1 MRNLIAPFAFGL
13 ALAATNA
20 TASEAAPK
28 SAKPA
33 AEATKPA
40 GAAVASI
47 KPNLKLAAATPA
59 AVSPTAAA
67 TKSED
72 DAEVD
77 LSVRIAEKLAE
88 LRAKQALRAEEA
100 ARARKVNEARR
111 RKEAEAAAAAAA
123 AAAVA
128 AAKPKNGTHWTYEG
142 EFGPENWSKI
152 NTAWASCN
160 TGNRQSPIDLRDGL
174 KVDLEQVTFDYHP
187 SSFNEIDNGHTIQVN
202 VAGGNFLTV
211 GGTTYELQQ
220 FHFHRPGEER
230 INGKGTEMVV
240 HLVHKSYDGKTAV
253 LAVLLERGVANPMI
267 QTVWN
272 NLPLEKLTTV
282 TPSIVLD
289 VNEILPARRD
299 YFTYM
304 GSLTEPPCT
313 ENVLWIVMK
322 QPMTASPQQ
331 MALFSRLYPFNARP
345 IQPSNGRMVKE
356 SM

>member
-1 MRNLIAPFAFGL
+1 MRNLIALFAL
-13 ALAATNA
+13 SLSLTMA
-20 TASEAAPK
+20 TAHANDAAPT
-28 SAKPA
+28 KPA
-33 AEATKPA
+33 AEKPA
-40 GAAVASI
+40 AIASI
-47 KPNLKLAAATPA
+47 KPNLRPAGATPA
-59 AVSPTAAA
+59 AAQQ
-67 TKSED
+67 SEE

-100 ARARKVNEARR
+100 ARARRAADARR
-111 RKEAEAAAAAAA
+111 KKEAAAAAAA
-123 AAAVA
+123 AIE

-152 NTAWASCN
+152 NTAWAACN
-160 TGNRQSPIDLRDGL
+160 AGNRQSPIDLRDGI
-174 KVDLEQVTFDYHP
+174 KVDLEQINFDYHP

-202 VAGGNFLTV
+202 VAGGNFLSV

-240 HLVHKSYDGKTAV
+240 HLVHKSYDNKIAI
-253 LAVLLERGVANPMI
+253 LAVLLERGDANPMI

-272 NLPLEKLTTV
+272 NLPLEKHMTV
-282 TPSIVLD
+282 TPSIVID

-304 GSLTEPPCT
+304 GSLSEPPCT
-313 ENVLWIVMK
+313 ENVLWLVMK

-331 MALFSRLYPFNARP
+331 MALFSRLYPFNSRP
-345 IQPSNGRMVKE
+345 VQQANGRMIKE

>member
-1 MRNLIAPFAFGL
+1 MRNLIALFAL
-13 ALAATNA
+13 SLVTALAHAND
-20 TASEAAPK
+20 AAPTTRP
-28 SAKPA
+28 AAEKPA
-33 AEATKPA
+33 ANAPLKAPA
-40 GAAVASI
+40 RPGAA
-47 KPNLKLAAATPA
+47 PA
-59 AVSPTAAA
+59 ARQ
-67 TKSED
+67 SEA

-100 ARARKVNEARR
+100 ARARRAQEARR
-111 RKEAEAAAAAAA
+111 KKEAAAAALE
-123 AAAVA
+123 

-152 NTAWASCN
+152 NTAWAACN
-160 TGNRQSPIDLRDGL
+160 AGKRQSPIDLRDGI
-174 KVDLEQVTFDYHP
+174 KVELEQIVFDYHP
-187 SSFNEIDNGHTIQVN
+187 SSFTEIDNGHTIQVN
-202 VAGGNFLTV
+202 LAGGNFLSV

-240 HLVHKSYDGKTAV
+240 HLVHKSYDNRIAV
-253 LAVLLERGVANPMI
+253 LAVLLERGDANPMI

-272 NLPLEKLTTV
+272 NLPLEKHMTV
-282 TPSIVLD
+282 RPSIVLD
-289 VNEILPARRD
+289 VNAILPERRD

-304 GSLTEPPCT
+304 GSLSEPPCT
-313 ENVLWIVMK
+313 ENVLWLVMK

-331 MALFSRLYPFNARP
+331 MALFSRLYPFNSRP
-345 IQPSNGRMVKE
+345 VQPSNGRMIKE

>member
-1 MRNLIAPFAFGL
+1 MRNLIALFAL
-13 ALAATNA
+13 SLSLIAAMAQAND
-20 TASEAAPK
+20 AAPT
-28 SAKPA
+28 KPA
-33 AEATKPA
+33 AI
-40 GAAVASI
+40 ASI
-47 KPNLKLAAATPA
+47 KPNLRPAGVAPAAAAKTEA
-59 AVSPTAAA
+59 
-67 TKSED
+67 

-88 LRAKQALRAEEA
+88 LRARQALRAEDA
-100 ARARKVNEARR
+100 ARARRALDARR
-111 RKEAEAAAAAAA
+111 KKEAAAAAAIQ
-123 AAAVA
+123 
-128 AAKPKNGTHWTYEG
+128 AAKPRTGTHWTYEG

-152 NTAWASCN
+152 NTGWAACN
-160 TGNRQSPIDLRDGL
+160 AGNRQSPIDLRDGI
-174 KVDLEQVTFDYHP
+174 KVDLEQITFDYHP

-202 VAGGNFLTV
+202 VAGGNFLSV

-240 HLVHKSYDGKTAV
+240 HLVHKSYDNKIAI
-253 LAVLLERGVANPMI
+253 LAVLLERGDANPLI

-272 NLPLEKLTTV
+272 NLPLEKHMMV

-289 VNEILPARRD
+289 VSEILPARRD

-304 GSLTEPPCT
+304 GSLSEPPCT
-313 ENVLWIVMK
+313 ENVLWLVMK

-331 MALFSRLYPFNARP
+331 MALFSRLYPFNSRP
-345 IQPSNGRMVKE
+345 VQPGNGRMVKE

>member
-1 MRNLIAPFAFGL
+1 MRNLIALFAL
-13 ALAATNA
+13 SLSLTMA
-20 TASEAAPK
+20 TAHANDAAPT
-28 SAKPA
+28 KPA
-33 AEATKPA
+33 AEKPVA
-40 GAAVASI
+40 IASI
-47 KPNLKLAAATPA
+47 KPNLRPAGATPA
-59 AVSPTAAA
+59 AAQ
-67 TKSED
+67 KSEE

-100 ARARKVNEARR
+100 ARARRAADARR
-111 RKEAEAAAAAAA
+111 KKEAAAAAAA
-123 AAAVA
+123 AVE

-152 NTAWASCN
+152 NTAWAACN
-160 TGNRQSPIDLRDGL
+160 TGNRQSPIDLRDGI
-174 KVDLEQVTFDYHP
+174 KVDLEQINFDYHP

-202 VAGGNFLTV
+202 VAGGNFLSV

-240 HLVHKSYDGKTAV
+240 HLVHKSYDNKIAI
-253 LAVLLERGVANPMI
+253 LAVLLERGDANPMI

-272 NLPLEKLTTV
+272 NLPLEKHMTV
-282 TPSIVLD
+282 TPSIVID

-304 GSLTEPPCT
+304 GSLSEPPCT
-313 ENVLWIVMK
+313 ENVLWLVMK

-331 MALFSRLYPFNARP
+331 MALFSRLYPFNSRP
-345 IQPSNGRMVKE
+345 VQQANGRMIKE

>member
-1 MRNLIAPFAFGL
+1 MRNLIALFAL
-13 ALAATNA
+13 SLVTALANA
-20 TASEAAPK
+20 NDAAP
-28 SAKPA
+28 
-33 AEATKPA
+33 TKPVA
-40 GAAVASI
+40 EKPVAIASI
-47 KPNLKLAAATPA
+47 KPNLRPGAATPA
-59 AVSPTAAA
+59 AAQ
-67 TKSED
+67 KSEE

-88 LRAKQALRAEEA
+88 LRAKQALRAEDA
-100 ARARKVNEARR
+100 ARARRAADARR
-111 RKEAEAAAAAAA
+111 KKE

-128 AAKPKNGTHWTYEG
+128 AVAVEAAKPKNGTHWTYEG

-152 NTAWASCN
+152 NAAWASCN
-160 TGNRQSPIDLRDGL
+160 TGTRQSPIDLRDGI
-174 KVDLEQVTFDYHP
+174 KVDLEQINFDYHP

-202 VAGGNFLTV
+202 VAGGNFLSV

-230 INGKGTEMVV
+230 IIGAGPERVV
-240 HLVHKSYDGKTAV
+240 HLVHKSYDNKIAI
-253 LAVLLERGVANPMI
+253 LAVLLERGEANPMI

-272 NLPLEKLTTV
+272 NLPLEKHMTV

-304 GSLTEPPCT
+304 GSLSEPPCT
-313 ENVLWIVMK
+313 ENVLWLVMK

-331 MALFSRLYPFNARP
+331 MALFSRLYPFNSRP
-345 IQPSNGRMVKE
+345 VQQANGRMVKE

>member
-1 MRNLIAPFAFGL
+1 MRNLIALFAL
-13 ALAATNA
+13 SLSLTVA
-20 TASEAAPK
+20 TAHANDAAPT
-28 SAKPA
+28 KPA
-33 AEATKPA
+33 AEKPA
-40 GAAVASI
+40 AIASI
-47 KPNLKLAAATPA
+47 KPNLRPAGATPA
-59 AVSPTAAA
+59 AAQR
-67 TKSED
+67 SEE

-100 ARARKVNEARR
+100 ARARRAADARR
-111 RKEAEAAAAAAA
+111 KKEAATAAAAAIE
-123 AAAVA
+123 

-152 NTAWASCN
+152 NTAWAACN
-160 TGNRQSPIDLRDGL
+160 TGNRQSPIDLRDGI
-174 KVDLEQVTFDYHP
+174 KVDLEQINFDYHP

-202 VAGGNFLTV
+202 VAGGNFLSV

-240 HLVHKSYDGKTAV
+240 HLVHKSYDNKIAI
-253 LAVLLERGVANPMI
+253 LAVLLERGDANPMI

-272 NLPLEKLTTV
+272 NLPLEKHMTV
-282 TPSIVLD
+282 TPSIVID

-304 GSLTEPPCT
+304 GSLSEPPCT
-313 ENVLWIVMK
+313 ENVLWLVMK

-331 MALFSRLYPFNARP
+331 MALFSRLYPFNSRP
-345 IQPSNGRMVKE
+345 VQQANGRMIKE

>member
-1 MRNLIAPFAFGL
+1 MRNLIALFAL
-13 ALAATNA
+13 SLSLTVA
-20 TASEAAPK
+20 TAHANDAAPT
-28 SAKPA
+28 KPA
-33 AEATKPA
+33 AEKPA
-40 GAAVASI
+40 AIASI
-47 KPNLKLAAATPA
+47 KPNLRPAGATPA
-59 AVSPTAAA
+59 AAQ
-67 TKSED
+67 KSEE

-100 ARARKVNEARR
+100 ARARRAADARR
-111 RKEAEAAAAAAA
+111 KKEAAAAAAA
-123 AAAVA
+123 AVE

-152 NTAWASCN
+152 NTAWAACN
-160 TGNRQSPIDLRDGL
+160 TGNRQSPIDLRDGI
-174 KVDLEQVTFDYHP
+174 KVDLEQINFDYHP

-202 VAGGNFLTV
+202 VAGGNFLSV

-240 HLVHKSYDGKTAV
+240 HLVHKSYDNKIAI
-253 LAVLLERGVANPMI
+253 LAVLLERGDANPMI

-272 NLPLEKLTTV
+272 NLPLEKHMTV
-282 TPSIVLD
+282 TPSIVID

-304 GSLTEPPCT
+304 GSLSEPPCT
-313 ENVLWIVMK
+313 ENVLWLVMK

-331 MALFSRLYPFNARP
+331 MALFSRLYPFNSRP
-345 IQPSNGRMVKE
+345 VQQANGRMIKE

>member
-1 MRNLIAPFAFGL
+1 MRNLIALFAL
-13 ALAATNA
+13 SLVTALANA
-20 TASEAAPK
+20 NDAAPT
-28 SAKPA
+28 
-33 AEATKPA
+33 TKPA
-40 GAAVASI
+40 VEKPVAIASI
-47 KPNLKLAAATPA
+47 KPNLRPGAATPA
-59 AVSPTAAA
+59 AAQ
-67 TKSED
+67 KSEE

-88 LRAKQALRAEEA
+88 LRAKQALRAEDA
-100 ARARKVNEARR
+100 ARARRAADARR
-111 RKEAEAAAAAAA
+111 KKEAAVAAAAAIE
-123 AAAVA
+123 

-160 TGNRQSPIDLRDGL
+160 TGNRQSPIDLRDGI
-174 KVDLEQVTFDYHP
+174 KVDLEQINFDYHP

-202 VAGGNFLTV
+202 VAGGNFLSV

-240 HLVHKSYDGKTAV
+240 HLVHKSYDNKIAI
-253 LAVLLERGVANPMI
+253 LAVLLERGDANPMI

-272 NLPLEKLTTV
+272 NLPLEKHMTV

-304 GSLTEPPCT
+304 GSLSEPPCT
-313 ENVLWIVMK
+313 ENVLWLVMK

-331 MALFSRLYPFNARP
+331 MALFSRLYPFNSRP
-345 IQPSNGRMVKE
+345 VQQAIGRMVKE

>member
-1 MRNLIAPFAFGL
+1 MRNLIAVV
-13 ALAATNA
+13 ALSLSLTMAAVHANEPAKTI
-20 TASEAAPK
+20 
-28 SAKPA
+28 KPA
-33 AEATKPA
+33 AEEGKPA
-40 GAAVASI
+40 AIASI
-47 KPNLKLAAATPA
+47 KPNLKPA
-59 AVSPTAAA
+59 APVAPVAAKASAPVSA
-67 TKSED
+67 KSEE

-88 LRAKQALRAEEA
+88 LRAKQALRAEET
-100 ARARKVNEARR
+100 ARARKAAEARR
-111 RKEAEAAAAAAA
+111 KKEAALVA
-123 AAAVA
+123 AAAVE

-160 TGNRQSPIDLRDGL
+160 TGSRQSPIDLRDGM
-174 KVDLEQVTFDYHP
+174 KVDLEQINFDYHP

-230 INGKGTEMVV
+230 INGRGTEMVV
-240 HLVHKSYDGKTAV
+240 HLVHKSYDNKIAI
-253 LAVLLERGVANPMI
+253 LAVLLERGEANPMI

-272 NLPLEKLTTV
+272 NLPLEKHTTV

-304 GSLTEPPCT
+304 GSLSEPPCT
-313 ENVLWIVMK
+313 ENVLWLVMK

-345 IQPSNGRMVKE
+345 VQASNGRMIKE

>member
-33 AEATKPA
+33 AEAAKPA
-40 GAAVASI
+40 AAAVASI

-59 AVSPTAAA
+59 AASPTAAA

-100 ARARKVNEARR
+100 ARARKINEAKR

-272 NLPLEKLTTV
+272 NLPLEKLTVV

>member
-1 MRNLIAPFAFGL
+1 MRHLIAPFVFGL
-13 ALAATNA
+13 ALAGANA
-20 TASEAAPK
+20 TASETAPK
-28 SAKPA
+28 PAKPA
-33 AEATKPA
+33 PD
-40 GAAVASI
+40 AAKTAAAMPSI
-47 KPNLKLAAATPA
+47 KPNLKLAALSSAPAGTAPA
-59 AVSPTAAA
+59 AGPASA
-67 TKSED
+67 KSED

-88 LRAKQALRAEEA
+88 LRAKQTLRAEET
-100 ARARKVNEARR
+100 ARARKANEARR
-111 RKEAEAAAAAAA
+111 RKEAEVAA
-123 AAAVA
+123 AAAVV
-128 AAKPKNGTHWTYEG
+128 AAKPKNSTHWSYEG
-142 EFGPENWSKI
+142 DTGPENWSKI

-160 TGNRQSPIDLRDGL
+160 TGNRQSPIDLRDGI
-174 KVDLEQVTFDYHP
+174 KVDLEQVNFDYHP
-187 SSFNEIDNGHTIQVN
+187 SSFSEIDNGHTIQVT

-240 HLVHKSYDGKTAV
+240 HMVHKSYDGKTAV
-253 LAVLLERGVANPMI
+253 LAVLLERGAANPMI

-272 NLPLEKLTTV
+272 NLPLEKLTSV

-289 VNEILPARRD
+289 VNEILPERRD

-345 IQPSNGRMVKE
+345 VQPGNGRMLKE

>member
-1 MRNLIAPFAFGL
+1 MRNLIAIFAL
-13 ALAATNA
+13 SLVTALANA
-20 TASEAAPK
+20 NDAAPT
-28 SAKPA
+28 
-33 AEATKPA
+33 TKPA
-40 GAAVASI
+40 PEKPAIASI
-47 KPNLKLAAATPA
+47 KPNLR
-59 AVSPTAAA
+59 PTAAA
-67 TKSED
+67 PAVAQKSEE

-77 LSVRIAEKLAE
+77 LTVRIAEKLAE
-88 LRAKQALRAEEA
+88 LRAKQALRAEDA
-100 ARARKVNEARR
+100 ARTRRAAEARR
-111 RKEAEAAAAAAA
+111 KKEAAAAAAA
-123 AAAVA
+123 AVE

-152 NTAWASCN
+152 NAAWASCN
-160 TGNRQSPIDLRDGL
+160 TGNRQSPIDLRDGI
-174 KVDLEQVTFDYHP
+174 KVDLEQIVFDYHP

-202 VAGGNFLTV
+202 VAGGNFLSV

-240 HLVHKSYDGKTAV
+240 HLVHKSYDNKIAI
-253 LAVLLERGVANPMI
+253 LAVLLERGEANAMI

-272 NLPLEKLTTV
+272 NLPLEKHMTV

-289 VNEILPARRD
+289 VNQILPARRD

-304 GSLTEPPCT
+304 GSLSEPPCT
-313 ENVLWIVMK
+313 ENVLWLVMK

-331 MALFSRLYPFNARP
+331 MALFSRLYPFNSRP
-345 IQPSNGRMVKE
+345 VQQANGRMVKE

>member
-1 MRNLIAPFAFGL
+1 MRNLIALFAL
-13 ALAATNA
+13 SLSLTMA
-20 TASEAAPK
+20 TAHANDAAPT
-28 SAKPA
+28 KPA
-33 AEATKPA
+33 AEKPA
-40 GAAVASI
+40 AIASI
-47 KPNLKLAAATPA
+47 KPNLRPAGATPA
-59 AVSPTAAA
+59 AAQ
-67 TKSED
+67 KSEE

-100 ARARKVNEARR
+100 ARARRAADARR
-111 RKEAEAAAAAAA
+111 KKEAAAAAAA
-123 AAAVA
+123 AIE

-152 NTAWASCN
+152 NTAWAACN
-160 TGNRQSPIDLRDGL
+160 TGNRQSPIDLRDGI
-174 KVDLEQVTFDYHP
+174 KVDLEQINFDYHP

-202 VAGGNFLTV
+202 VAGGNFLSV

-240 HLVHKSYDGKTAV
+240 HLVHKSYDNKIAI
-253 LAVLLERGVANPMI
+253 LAVLLERGDANPMI

-272 NLPLEKLTTV
+272 NLPLEKHMTV
-282 TPSIVLD
+282 TPSIVID

-304 GSLTEPPCT
+304 GSLSEPPCT
-313 ENVLWIVMK
+313 ENVLWLVMK

-331 MALFSRLYPFNARP
+331 MALFSRLYPFNSRP
-345 IQPSNGRMVKE
+345 VQQANGRMIKE